1 MVCYFYTKLNA
12 LSVLRLKE
20 LKMNKVVQEVIDRL
34 REITGDEEQGFR
46 SGDTWVNPTYVIT
59 IGEEDGDELTDRH
72 EMEFTPIDYIRI
84 RSEENKNFLAWAKV
98 RTHVEDESKRNTAI
112 WSTVV
117 SAMTTCG
124 YNADSED
131 ANAGYLMAI
140 TAAIDEIIKY
150 AKRDSIVDLRALE
163 MANSMLIDQYL
174 NDIYIREKS
183 IVNGISGAVITKCR
197 PPLYM
202 MPKNPELNI
211 LEVGNTN
218 CYLEFMKV
226 KGKRI
231 ICILEEVISQDRKP
245 DGSRFGVLF
254 MGDSVALSLIDANQR
269 VDQKYRLNFNNWM
282 KEHRDAYQRAFD
294 EEVDIYRPIIH
305 VLFYSHAICDA
316 IGKKRIF
323 SSNGFKMLLEE
334 AQEVLVYSKEH
345 FKKTPDDNDDRY
357 RDIIKDAWDKID
369 KIDYLK
375 FDRTV
380 NASKNGI
387 INDLECRLTVKKDEL
402 DLSFHIHVNNKA
414 YLLTY
419 EHVKHELKVGDETA
433 RDIIY
438 LSLLKDFT
446 AEYCRDKPLEKALS
460 KISDGLDIRLM
471 DKLSSLLTV
480 QFIDGGLLDVS
491 GFINDIGGLRY
502 TYSLNYTVGGK

>member
-1 MVCYFYTKLNA
+1 
-12 LSVLRLKE
+12 
-20 LKMNKVVQEVIDRL
+20 MNKVVQEVIDRL

-46 SGDTWVNPTYVIT
+46 SGRSWKEPIYTVLFK
-59 IGEEDGDELTDRH
+59 EEDGDDLPDHNEAS
-72 EMEFTPIDYIRI
+72 FTPVDYIRN
-84 RSEENKNFLAWAKV
+84 RRKEDHQFLAWAKI
-98 RTHVEDESKRNTAI
+98 RTDEKEESKLDAAI
-112 WSTVV
+112 WETIIK
-117 SAMTTCG
+117 TINFCQCQ
-124 YNADSED
+124 NSEQGD
-131 ANAGYLMAI
+131 VGYLMAL
-140 TAAIDEIIKY
+140 TTAIDEIIKY

-183 IVNGISGAVITKCR
+183 IVNGISGAVVTKCR
-197 PPLYM
+197 PPMYT

-211 LEVGNTN
+211 LEVSNVDR
-218 CYLEFMKV
+218 YLDFMKV

-231 ICILEEVISQDRKP
+231 ICILEEVISQDRKL

-334 AQEVLVYSKEH
+334 AQEVVVYSKEH
-345 FKKTPDDNDDRY
+345 FKKAPDNNDDRY
-357 RDIIKDAWDKID
+357 RDVINDAWAKID
-369 KIDYLK
+369 KIDYLQ

-387 INDLECRLTVKKDEL
+387 INDLECRLVVKKDEL
-402 DLSFHIHVNNKA
+402 DFSFHIHVNNKA
-414 YLLTY
+414 YLLAY
-419 EHVKHELKVGDETA
+419 EYVKHELKVGDETA

-438 LSLLKDFT
+438 LSLLKDF
-446 AEYCRDKPLEKALS
+446 AVEYCRDKPLEKPLS

-471 DKLSSLLTV
+471 DKLSSVLTV
-480 QFIDGGLLDVS
+480 QFIDGDLLDVS
-491 GFINDIGGLRY
+491 NFINDIGGLRY
-502 TYSLNYTVGGK
+502 TYSLNYTVEGK

>member
-1 MVCYFYTKLNA
+1 
-12 LSVLRLKE
+12 
-20 LKMNKVVQEVIDRL
+20 MNKVVQEVIDRL
-34 REITGDEEQGFR
+34 REITGGEEQGFR
-46 SGDTWVNPTYVIT
+46 SGRSWKDPIYTVLFK
-59 IGEEDGDELTDRH
+59 EESEYDDLPDYNEA
-72 EMEFTPIDYIRI
+72 EFTPVDYIR
-84 RSEENKNFLAWAKV
+84 NKRKNDHQFLAWARI
-98 RTHVEDESKRNTAI
+98 RTDGKDESKLDNAI
-112 WSTVV
+112 WETVIKAINFCQCQNSDQGDV
-117 SAMTTCG
+117 
-124 YNADSED
+124 
-131 ANAGYLMAI
+131 GYLMAI

-150 AKRDSIVDLRALE
+150 TNPKLIVDLRALE
-163 MANSMLIDQYL
+163 IANSMLIDQYL

-183 IVNGISGAVITKCR
+183 IVNGISGAVVTKCR
-197 PPLYM
+197 PPMYM
-202 MPKNPELNI
+202 MPKAPEFNM
-211 LEVGNTN
+211 LEAGSVDR
-218 CYLEFMKV
+218 YLEFMKV

-231 ICILEEVISQDRKP
+231 ICILEEVISQDRKL

-254 MGDSVALSLIDANQR
+254 IGDSVALSLIDANQR

-282 KEHRDAYQRAFD
+282 KEYHDVYQRAFD
-294 EEVDIYRPIIH
+294 GEVDIYRPIIH

-323 SSNGFKMLLEE
+323 STPGFKMLLEE
-334 AQEVLVYSKEH
+334 AQEVLMYSKAH
-345 FKKTPDDNDDRY
+345 FKMVDDTTDDRFS
-357 RDIIKDAWDKID
+357 DAIKDSWDKID

-438 LSLLKDFT
+438 LSLLKDFA
-446 AEYCRDKPLEKALS
+446 AEYCRDKPLEKPLS

-471 DKLSSLLTV
+471 DKLSSILTV

-491 GFINDIGGLRY
+491 GFINDIGGLHY
-502 TYSLNYTVGGK
+502 TYSLNYTVEGK

>member
-1 MVCYFYTKLNA
+1 
-12 LSVLRLKE
+12 
-20 LKMNKVVQEVIDRL
+20 MNKVVQEVIDRL

-46 SGDTWVNPTYVIT
+46 TGRSWKEPIYT
-59 IGEEDGDELTDRH
+59 ILFKKEDSDGLLDHNEAS
-72 EMEFTPIDYIRI
+72 FTPVDYIRK
-84 RSEENKNFLAWAKV
+84 RRKEDSQFLAWAKI
-98 RTHVEDESKRNTAI
+98 RSDEKEESKLDAAI
-112 WSTVV
+112 WETVIK
-117 SAMTTCG
+117 TINFCQCQ
-124 YNADSED
+124 DSD
-131 ANAGYLMAI
+131 QGGVGYLMAL

-163 MANSMLIDQYL
+163 MANNMLIDQYL

-197 PPLYM
+197 PPMYM
-202 MPKNPELNI
+202 MPKNPELSI

-226 KGKRI
+226 KSKRI
-231 ICILEEVISQDRKP
+231 ICILEEVISQDRKL

-254 MGDSVALSLIDANQR
+254 MGDSVTLSLIDANQR
-269 VDQKYRLNFNNWM
+269 VDQKYRLNYADWM
-282 KEHRDAYQRAFD
+282 KEYHDAYQRAFD
-294 EEVDIYRPIIH
+294 EEIDIYRPIMH

-323 SSNGFKMLLEE
+323 STPGFKMLLEE
-334 AQEVLVYSKEH
+334 AQEVLVYSKAH
-345 FKKTPDDNDDRY
+345 FKKAPDNNDDRY
-357 RDIIKDAWDKID
+357 RDVINDAWDKIS
-369 KIDYLK
+369 KIDYLQ

-380 NASKNGI
+380 SASKNGI
-387 INDLECRLTVKKDEL
+387 INDLECRLVVKKDEL
-402 DLSFHIHVNNKA
+402 DLSFHIHVNDKA

-419 EHVKHELKVGDETA
+419 EHVKRELNVGDDIA
-433 RDIIY
+433 VDIIY
-438 LSLLKDFT
+438 LSLLKDF
-446 AEYCRDKPLEKALS
+446 AAGYCRDKPLEKALS

-502 TYSLNYTVGGK
+502 TYSLNYTIEGK

>member
-1 MVCYFYTKLNA
+1 
-12 LSVLRLKE
+12 
-20 LKMNKVVQEVIDRL
+20 MNKVVQEVIDRL

-84 RSEENKNFLAWAKV
+84 RSEENKDFLAWAKV

-112 WSTVV
+112 WATVV
-117 SAMTTCG
+117 TTMTTCG

-131 ANAGYLMAI
+131 AIVGYLMAI
-140 TAAIDEIIKY
+140 CAAVPEMVKY
-150 AKRDSIVDLRALE
+150 AKRDDVPKLRAVESTVSALVDRLL
-163 MANSMLIDQYL
+163 SDL
-174 NDIYIREKS
+174 YIRQKS
-183 IVNGISGAVITKCR
+183 TVNSFSGATFTNPQPPLFQ

-202 MPKNPELNI
+202 MLESPKLNI

-414 YLLTY
+414 YLLAY